1 MIYNIY
7 YLEYTKELLGMNSIQ
22 LKSRAKINLSLDVL
36 GKRLDGYHEV
46 KMIMQQID
54 LYDNITVVERRDR
67 ETIQILT
74 ECEFIPK
81 NNGNIAYRAAELIRK
96 QYNIS
101 CGLDIYIEKNIPV
114 AAGLAGGSSNAAA
127 VLTGLNQLWQL
138 KLAQKQ
144 LMELGVSI
152 GADIPFCIMGSAAI
166 AEGIGEKLTAVDG
179 LKNVWMVLAKPAIS
193 VSTAEVYSRL
203 DLSKIENRPDTLKL
217 LKAIKERDL
226 YTLSKNMANVLET
239 VTERKHPII
248 KDLKKKMIEY
258 QALGSMMSGSGPT
271 VFGIFKKYE
280 KAKAAYENLKIINRQ
295 TYLVQSYSKGNN
307 HE

>member
-7 YLEYTKELLGMNSIQ
+7 YLEYTKELLGMNNIQ

-36 GKRLDGYHEV
+36 EKRPDGYHEV

-54 LYDNITVVERRDR
+54 LYDNITLVERRDR

-81 NNGNIAYRAAELIRK
+81 SNGNIAYRAAELIRK

-138 KLAQKQ
+138 KLTQKQ

-152 GADIPFCIMGSAAI
+152 GADVPFCIMGSAAI

-203 DLSKIENRPDTLKL
+203 DLSKIANRPDTLKL

-226 YTLSKNMANVLET
+226 YTLSKNMTNVLET

-295 TYLVQSYSKGNN
+295 TYLVQSYSKGNH

>member
-1 MIYNIY
+1 
-7 YLEYTKELLGMNSIQ
+7 MNSIQ